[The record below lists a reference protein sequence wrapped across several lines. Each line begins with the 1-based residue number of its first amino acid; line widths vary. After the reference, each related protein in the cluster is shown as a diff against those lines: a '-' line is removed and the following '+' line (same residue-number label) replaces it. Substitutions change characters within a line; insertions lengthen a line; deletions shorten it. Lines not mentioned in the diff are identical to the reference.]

1 MIWIGSAVLT
11 GCNHRHSHNQ
21 HELVVCLND
30 RGYHQVET
38 VTYPLRRG
46 STLLLPGGVGH
57 FLAGGAEAARII
69 FACFDRGDLNA
80 HLGSDAAAIIDQTV
94 NLRHYCAFYDDTEA
108 EENVA
113 LMTALQREAE
123 TARPFNQ
130 LAAGGLLAQ
139 LLVRHRRSNAP
150 PEQPLPARAVRLNE
164 ICRVVNRDPARG
176 YPLERTAVQAGMSR
190 SLFAA
195 EFKRHTGCSFTGY
208 VVKARLQEAMNLL
221 AEGVAIDDAAAAAG
235 FNNLSYFHRAF
246 KKLTGLTPLQFRRAV
261 ADGTPVRSALART
274 V

>member
-1 MIWIGSAVLT
+1 MIWIGSAVLK

-30 RGYHQVET
+30 QGYHQVET
-38 VTYPLRRG
+38 ATYPLRRG

-57 FLAGGAEAARII
+57 FLAGGTEAAQIY
-69 FACFDRGDLNA
+69 FACFDHGDLNV
-80 HLGSDAAAIIDQTV
+80 HLGSAASTIIEQTI
-94 NLRHYCAFYDDTEA
+94 NLRHYCAFYNDAEA

-113 LMTALQREAE
+113 LMTALRLEVE
-123 TARPFNQ
+123 TSRPFNQ

-139 LLVRHRRSNAP
+139 LLVRHRRSNAL
-150 PEQPLPARAVRLNE
+150 PEQPLPERAVRLNE
-164 ICRVVNRDPARG
+164 ICRIINRNPAMG
-176 YPLERTAVQAGMSR
+176 YPLERTALQAGMSR

-195 EFKRHTGCSFTGY
+195 EFKRHTGCSFTEY
-208 VVKARLQEAMNLL
+208 VVKARIQEAMILL
-221 AEGVAIDDAAAAAG
+221 AEGGSIDRAAAAAG

-246 KKLTGLTPLQFRRAV
+246 KKITGLTPLQFRRAV
-261 ADGTPVRSALART
+261 HAGTPVRSALART